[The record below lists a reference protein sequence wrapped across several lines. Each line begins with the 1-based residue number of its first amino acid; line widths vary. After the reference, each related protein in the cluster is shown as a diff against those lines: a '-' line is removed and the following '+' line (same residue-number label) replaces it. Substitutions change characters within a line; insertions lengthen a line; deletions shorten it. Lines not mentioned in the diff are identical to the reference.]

1 MFQCVAPEFLKK
13 KTGGEIRL
21 EELKKEAKR
30 IGVHRTLFYN
40 QSSNLYDE

>member
-30 IGVHRTLFYN
+30 IGFKTVVKQRQGYV
-40 QSSNLYDE
+40 Y